1 MSFFQ
6 AIADFFESIFNKSS
20 PEVQKRIQLKKL
32 ENTVRDFQPALY
44 RNGNIL
50 PNFAEAIRVLYVN
63 TKPLGDLFIETI
75 DGTDIPRRQRFEAQ
89 LVLTGFSVEEQE
101 EVESLSYTNR
111 KAEIVSAGQPAKHIF
126 EVQHRTLDKVIKS
139 LNEDSFKK
147 MDRDITTVH
156 QLADFCRFSFLNIL
170 LTFDKNFSTAD
181 SSYEPSYQ
189 EVPLSNLVNALEDL
203 YYQTAS
209 LSLNTAVA
217 NAVLALAQLKN
228 RGSLSEKR
236 NSGYIENIKKTAYV
250 LTHILTPEKLRTL
263 LCIFK
268 GDASYAPK
276 TAEYRESARQNF
288 AARLQ
293 QQYAADEQRIKTEL
307 KDQKIS
313 SELMKLFNGEPLASV
328 SGYDT
333 DMNAKLQMNS
343 ALAFAWITPLQILKT
358 FLQTYLTEPVKM
370 LINDIVIEGFF
381 NNPTYKTE
389 FSGTVYAALECG
401 EKLQAFEDSFGHGK
415 PNDAAVLD
423 GYILDSHKD
432 AGFYS
437 KMESMVGTAN
447 NSAQK
452 LIQEETNSLH
462 RLYIEIGELLT
473 DAKKPTSE
481 IISNLKV
488 LMMSSRNRDNTD
500 MLEQQYPNW
509 EIFFEI
515 MKNYAIINIKE
526 IKT

>member
-1 MSFFQ
+1 
-6 AIADFFESIFNKSS
+6 
-20 PEVQKRIQLKKL
+20 
-32 ENTVRDFQPALY
+32 
-44 RNGNIL
+44 
-50 PNFAEAIRVLYVN
+50 
-63 TKPLGDLFIETI
+63 
-75 DGTDIPRRQRFEAQ
+75 
-89 LVLTGFSVEEQE
+89 
-101 EVESLSYTNR
+101 
-111 KAEIVSAGQPAKHIF
+111 
-126 EVQHRTLDKVIKS
+126 
-139 LNEDSFKK
+139 
-147 MDRDITTVH
+147 
-156 QLADFCRFSFLNIL
+156 
-170 LTFDKNFSTAD
+170 
-181 SSYEPSYQ
+181 
-189 EVPLSNLVNALEDL
+189 
-203 YYQTAS
+203 
-209 LSLNTAVA
+209 
-217 NAVLALAQLKN
+217 
-228 RGSLSEKR
+228 
-236 NSGYIENIKKTAYV
+236 
-250 LTHILTPEKLRTL
+250 
-263 LCIFK
+263 
-268 GDASYAPK
+268 
-276 TAEYRESARQNF
+276 
-288 AARLQ
+288 
-293 QQYAADEQRIKTEL
+293 
-307 KDQKIS
+307 
-313 SELMKLFNGEPLASV
+313 
-328 SGYDT
+328 
-333 DMNAKLQMNS
+333 MNAKLQMNS

-452 LIQEETNSLH
+452 LIQDETNSLH
-462 RLYIEIGELLT
+462 RLYTEIGELLT